1 MPNDFDVFIIG
12 AGPSGTTAASL
23 LKAAGL
29 KVCIAEKAKFPRFV
43 IGESLLPRCMDL
55 LDEAGLLAEVQAQGF
70 LEKHGALF
78 LKGSSSFDLDFS
90 NQWGEGWPYTYQV
103 PRNRFDGVLAEAVQ
117 NRGVEIFFENSVK
130 SVAFHDHQARICM
143 EDSAG
148 RTKYVKAG
156 FLLDTS
162 GYGQFLSK
170 LLDLSIDSSL
180 PPRQAIFAH
189 VEGDLRPT
197 GREEGKIWIVA
208 IHEDAWMWI
217 IPFSNGITSV
227 GAVGNPKFFESV
239 PGDLADKLLHSIQL
253 NEKVADRLKSS
264 RFIFPPRAIC
274 DYSASVKQ
282 LHGSGYALSGNAAGF
297 LDPIFSNGITVAME
311 SSNRAAKAILRQ
323 LSGDTVDW
331 HREYD
336 DYVLSGLEVFKAY
349 INAWY
354 DGWLHSIFH
363 HPRKDESTIKQ
374 IVSVLSGYVW
384 DSKNPLVRQP
394 GKRLSMILDQ
404 IGSEAKA

>member
-1 MPNDFDVFIIG
+1 
-12 AGPSGTTAASL
+12 
-23 LKAAGL
+23 
-29 KVCIAEKAKFPRFV
+29 
-43 IGESLLPRCMDL
+43 
-55 LDEAGLLAEVQAQGF
+55 
-70 LEKHGALF
+70 
-78 LKGSSSFDLDFS
+78 
-90 NQWGEGWPYTYQV
+90 
-103 PRNRFDGVLAEAVQ
+103 
-117 NRGVEIFFENSVK
+117 
-130 SVAFHDHQARICM
+130 
-143 EDSAG
+143 
-148 RTKYVKAG
+148 
-156 FLLDTS
+156 
-162 GYGQFLSK
+162 
-170 LLDLSIDSSL
+170 
-180 PPRQAIFAH
+180 
-189 VEGDLRPT
+189 
-197 GREEGKIWIVA
+197 
-208 IHEDAWMWI
+208 
-217 IPFSNGITSV
+217 
-227 GAVGNPKFFESV
+227 
-239 PGDLADKLLHSIQL
+239 L